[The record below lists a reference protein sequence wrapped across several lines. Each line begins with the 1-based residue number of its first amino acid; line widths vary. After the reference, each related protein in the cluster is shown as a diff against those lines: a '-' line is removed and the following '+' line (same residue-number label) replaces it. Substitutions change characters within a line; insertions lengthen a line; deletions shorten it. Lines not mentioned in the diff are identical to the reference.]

1 MQPGLSEEDQERV
14 ARYLSLPQHQVERR
28 SFKLWHLLGVI
39 WGVLMLMSG
48 VSYWI
53 ARSHGVI

>member
-14 ARYLSLPQHQVERR
+14 ARYLSSPQHQTERKPFR
-28 SFKLWHLLGVI
+28 VWRLLGVI
-39 WGVLMLMSG
+39 WVVLMVMSG
-48 VSYWI
+48 ISYWI